1 VLIAARGLR
10 AEHGA
15 RVLFEEV
22 ELTVAAGERVGL
34 VGRNGA
40 GKTTL
45 LRMLAGEEPA
55 TGSLEVRGTVG
66 YLPQDPRAVDPT
78 MHALAR
84 ILSGRGLDTLNTALR
99 LEAARIASCEG
110 AAQARALRAYG
121 DAEALF
127 AQRGGYRAE
136 ASATE
141 LAAAVGLEAEVLQR
155 PLGTLSGG
163 QRRRIELARI
173 LFSEAD
179 LLLLDEPTNHLDA
192 DSISWL
198 IRFLSAHKGGAIIV
212 SHDTRLLDAV
222 VTKVAYLDAPRARLE
237 MYPLGYR
244 QALEARAAQEARR
257 ALEEANTLAKV
268 RQLTNQANRMRGQ
281 SARRARQAKVLEH
294 RAERL
299 SERAAEEPRH
309 DKVAAIR
316 FPSPQPCGRVPL
328 RATMLEKSYG
338 TTKVFAGLDLVIER
352 GARIV
357 VLGLNG
363 AGKTTLLRL
372 LAGLDAPDSGVV
384 TPGPGARIGYFAQE
398 HETLDPAATVLENL
412 RASAPSSM
420 SDPELRA
427 ILGSFLFDADAASQR
442 SATLSGGERTRL
454 ALAVLVAQA
463 ANVLLLD
470 EPTNNLDPQS
480 RDRVLGA
487 LAGYRGA
494 TVLVTHD
501 PGAVLALEPDRVL
514 LLPDGTEDYWKDEL
528 LDLVSLA

>member
-1 VLIAARGLR
+1 MAARTLR

-15 RVLFEEV
+15 RVLFEGV
-22 ELTVAAGERVGL
+22 EFTVAAGECVGL

-45 LRMLAGEEPA
+45 LRMLAGEEPS

-66 YLPQDPRAVDPT
+66 YLPQDPRAVDPD

-84 ILSGRGLDTLNTALR
+84 ILSGRGLDTLSTILR
-99 LEAARIASCEG
+99 VEASRIASTTG
-110 AAQARALRAYG
+110 DARARALRAYG

-127 AQRGGYRAE
+127 QQRGGYRAE

-141 LAAAVGLEAEVLQR
+141 LAAAVGIDAEILQR

-198 IRFLSAHKGGAIIV
+198 IRFLGTHKGGAIIV

-222 VTKVAYLDAPRARLE
+222 VTKVAYLDSVRATLDV
-237 MYPLGYR
+237 YPLGYR
-244 QALEARAAQEARR
+244 EALQARAADEARHSL
-257 ALEEANTLAKV
+257 AAAQTLTKV
-268 RQLTNQANRMRGQ
+268 RQLTSQANRMRGQ

-299 SERAAEEPRH
+299 GDRLGADVAREH
-309 DKVAAIR
+309 VAAIR
-316 FPSPQPCGRVPL
+316 FPDPLPCGRVPL
-328 RATMLEKSYG
+328 SASALYKSYG
-338 TTKVFAGLDLVIER
+338 DTTVFTDVDLVIER

-372 LAGLDAPDSGVV
+372 LAGLDTPDAGVV
-384 TPGPGARIGYFAQE
+384 THGPGVRLGYFAQE
-398 HETLDPAATVLENL
+398 HETLDPTATVLENL
-412 RASAPSSM
+412 QASAPPSL
-420 SDPELRA
+420 SDPELRS
-427 ILGSFLFDADAASQR
+427 ILGSFLFDADAAFQLT
-442 SATLSGGERTRL
+442 ATLSGGERTRL

-470 EPTNNLDPQS
+470 EPTNNLDPHS

-501 PGAVLALEPDRVL
+501 PGAVQALDPDRVL

-528 LDLVSLA
+528 LELVSLA